1 MRQFAMSTVL
11 AIAVCGCA
19 RQPPPAYQSNVA
31 NEYLRAMTAPA
42 SAPTPLA
49 PAAAPMSSNEIVEKT
64 KPEMDAWSNCVFDR
78 TAKYMQANESAA
90 VTVRAAMTSCYKQ
103 ENELRLSLSLNNR
116 SGNSTNELMSIRRK
130 IVYDALVQIVI
141 DQRVNLIAARKLSHD
156 WADCLLAA
164 AIKNTTTERPASKIL
179 SATYAVC
186 RPYEDA
192 MRRQLATFNKNADSI
207 VADRK
212 RRVFPVLARFV
223 DELKRVGRGAKKPDL
238 AA

>member
-1 MRQFAMSTVL
+1 MRQFAMSTIL
-11 AIAVCGCA
+11 AIAVCGCV
-19 RQPPPAYQSNVA
+19 RQPPPAYRSNVA

-42 SAPTPLA
+42 SAPTPL
-49 PAAAPMSSNEIVEKT
+49 NEIAEKT
-64 KPEMDAWSNCVFDR
+64 KPEMNAWSNCVFDSTSR
-78 TAKYMQANESAA
+78 YMQANESAE

-103 ENELRLSLSLNNR
+103 ENELRLALSITNR
-116 SGNSTNELMSIRRK
+116 SGISTNDLMKIRRK

-141 DQRVNLIAARKLSHD
+141 DHRVNLIAARKLSNE

-179 SATYAVC
+179 SNTYTAC

-192 MRRQLATFNKNADSI
+192 MRRQLATFNTNASTI
-207 VADRK
+207 VEDRK

-223 DELKRVGRGAKKPDL
+223 DKLKKMGRKAKKPDL
-238 AA
+238 AV